1 MTDCLFC
8 RIAVG
13 TIPAKVIYQDE
24 ETLAFEDIH
33 PQAPAHVLVI
43 PRRHVVSVDECGEP
57 DRAMLGAI
65 LLVCAKVAKLKG
77 LPQRG
82 YRIVTNTGP
91 DAGQS
96 VFHVHFHVLGGR
108 PMAWPPG

>member
-8 RIAVG
+8 RIAAG

-57 DRAMLGAI
+57 DRTMLGTI
-65 LLVCAKVAKLKG
+65 LLACAKVAKLKG